1 MSLILAD
8 TSVWAR
14 ASQPR
19 VADLIADANDAGAL
33 LMTGPLAIEL
43 LRAARN
49 GDEFRRLRR
58 LYGSLDFLPLSEAT
72 SQRARD
78 ILGGLAD
85 RGRHRGPSVTDLL
98 LAAAAERAGAI
109 LWHCDKHFEQ
119 IAEITGQPVKRVG
132 R

>member
-1 MSLILAD
+1 VSLVLAD

-14 ASQPR
+14 ISQAR
-19 VADLIADANDAGAL
+19 VASLIADANDAGAL

-43 LRAARN
+43 LRVARN

-58 LYGSLDFLPLSEAT
+58 LYGSLDFIPLSEAI
-72 SQRARD
+72 SRRARD
-78 ILGGLAD
+78 VLAGLAE
-85 RGRHRGPSVTDLL
+85 RGWHRGPSVTDLL
-98 LAAAAERAGAI
+98 SAAAAERAGAV